1 MHAFAACCRCSFN
14 FDQILEERHILLSI

>member
-1 MHAFAACCRCSFN
+1 MHAFAAGCRCSFN